1 MQEIL
6 SNLTPNQR
14 FWLVIKFA
22 LAISLV
28 ESISQVNIKNKNI
41 LIGLMGYTIIVLILY
56 NSYDYEGLGH
66 MNLVWSCVSII
77 MCYLM
82 GYLFFNESI
91 NIYTAGAIVFS
102 LCAIYLAHRSDEES

>member
-1 MQEIL
+1 MREIL

-22 LAISLV
+22 LVISFV
-28 ESISQVNIKNKNI
+28 ESISQVNIKNKNLFI
-41 LIGLMGYTIIVLILY
+41 GLIGYFIIVFILY
-56 NSYDYEGLGH
+56 NAYNYEGLGH

-82 GYLFFNESI
+82 GYLFF
-91 NIYTAGAIVFS
+91 
-102 LCAIYLAHRSDEES
+102 EESRFLT